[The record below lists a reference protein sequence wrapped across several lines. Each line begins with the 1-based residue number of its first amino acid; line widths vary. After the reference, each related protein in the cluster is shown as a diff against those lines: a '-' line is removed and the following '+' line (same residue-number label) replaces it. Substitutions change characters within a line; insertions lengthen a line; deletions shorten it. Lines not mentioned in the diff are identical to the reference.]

1 MTDGFAS
8 RYARTLGA
16 TMVAGLVAGFVAAG
30 IGSRLTMRILAVTTH
45 PLPAGFRTEA
55 EAQVGKITTGGTVF
69 LLLIGAVLGAGGA
82 LLYLALRRWL
92 PGSGWSRGIV
102 FGLLLV
108 ALLGR
113 KVVDPGNKDF
123 QFLTPKPLALALFSS
138 LFIAFG
144 LLVVP
149 LVERFDRAWMDGG
162 QWIARLP
169 QEDFCQALGY
179 PPDKKYEKDGGPG
192 MEACLRL
199 LDGGAD
205 AGTKVRL
212 GGDNLLQPQ
221 AREALHDQAQTAV
234 GQLEHLVNVGRS
246 ADGVQVLA
254 RGLFDRG
261 IALREHRDQLSVRNR
276 IVDQADRALA
286 GDGERHERIGEEDGV
301 AKRQDRQL
309 GRNRQRPVADRDVL
323 RLEVLD
329 LIAHETPRCGL
340 RTWDC
345 GLIDDWSIR
354 NRNPQSA
361 IRNGKGRQRRDGLR
375 YRRSP

>member
-8 RYARTLGA
+8 RYARTLSA

-149 LVERFDRAWMDGG
+149 LVERFDRGFPLPSWQHWAWAAYLPLVLVALPPIGIVFLVLALFG
-162 QWIARLP
+162 LAVHRL
-169 QEDFCQALGY
+169 QRFETLS
-179 PPDKKYEKDGGPG
+179 
-192 MEACLRL
+192 RL
-199 LDGGAD
+199 W
-205 AGTKVRL
+205 R
-212 GGDNLLQPQ
+212 
-221 AREALHDQAQTAV
+221 
-234 GQLEHLVNVGRS
+234 GRS
-246 ADGVQVLA
+246 VDVAGRAIVGVGTLA
-254 RGLFDRG
+254 GLAFFGQG
-261 IALREHRDQLSVRNR
+261 IAD
-276 IVDQADRALA
+276 IV
-286 GDGERHERIGEEDGV
+286 
-301 AKRQDRQL
+301 
-309 GRNRQRPVADRDVL
+309 
-323 RLEVLD
+323 
-329 LIAHETPRCGL
+329 T
-340 RTWDC
+340 
-345 GLIDDWSIR
+345 S
-354 NRNPQSA
+354 
-361 IRNGKGRQRRDGLR
+361 
-375 YRRSP
+375 